1 MLDIP
6 YKSIEQKRH
15 EESRGASFCTHM
27 RDSRQVFRAALEMPP
42 TETPDGDEET
52 EASGIFVITGRG
64 KAIQWRVTR
73 KLLGSICEIN
83 EFHNALTTFTVK
95 TKSRLRGWIG
105 IG

>member
-1 MLDIP
+1 MIDIFEIFHIFR
-6 YKSIEQKRH
+6 KLIKQKRIKEVRQH
-15 EESRGASFCTHM
+15 IRPICRKFFQPYRKYYNRRNHRG
-27 RDSRQVFRAALEMPP
+27 R
-42 TETPDGDEET
+42 DEET

-95 TKSRLRGWIG
+95 TKSRLRG
-105 IG
+105 